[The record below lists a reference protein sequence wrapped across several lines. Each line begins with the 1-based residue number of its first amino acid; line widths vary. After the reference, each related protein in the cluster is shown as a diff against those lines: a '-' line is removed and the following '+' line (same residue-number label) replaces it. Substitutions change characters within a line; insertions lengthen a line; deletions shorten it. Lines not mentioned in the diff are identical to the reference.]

1 MFASLNVLKEL
12 QKHYENNP
20 KDPLKGII
28 WHTQGSGKTALTYHL
43 TKLIK
48 DFFSPLGKKTKFYFI
63 VDRLDLLEQAK
74 NEFLKRGFQ
83 AHEAEDKEDLSQKLK
98 SSSVFENPQGNDEII
113 VVNIQKFKAPNEDPF
128 NSAPKEII
136 SKTELQESI
145 QNSHDLQRVFI
156 IDEAHRSYDPKG
168 CFYANLIECDKTA
181 IKIALTGTPLLED
194 NAQDK
199 ATKKTFGN
207 YLHTYSY
214 TESIKDAHTLT
225 LQLEIIEKSYKKSII
240 PNKKIYFEFLY
251 YLLKYHKDNISNIGG
266 GTTFKEVSGATLG
279 LFKVKI
285 PPTYYEQQK
294 IARTLSILDQKI
306 ENNHKI
312 NELLHTLAYKIYEYY
327 FKYKPKNAKLE
338 QIIIENPKSSIMV
351 KNAQKTQDKY
361 PFFTSGDNILSYP
374 KAIIDGRN
382 CFLNTGGNAG
392 IKFYVGKASYSTD
405 TWCICANEFSDY
417 LYLLLSSIKTHINQS
432 FFQGTS
438 LKHLQKNLLKK
449 YPIYMPSAHEI
460 KKFNQIIMP
469 LLTLISI
476 NTRTSKKLEQIRDFL
491 LPLLLKQQVKPQ

>member
-1 MFASLNVLKEL
+1 MSEWQTFCLKDL
-12 QKHYENNP
+12 VKIFGGSTPPTNSP
-20 KDPLKGII
+20 KNYGNKIRWI
-28 WHTQGSGKTALTYHL
+28 TA
-43 TKLIK
+43 K
-48 DFFSPLGKKTKFYFI
+48 
-63 VDRLDLLEQAK
+63 
-74 NEFLKRGFQ
+74 
-83 AHEAEDKEDLSQKLK
+83 DLSTLQGRYIKKGSRSISRLGFK
-98 SSSVFENPQGNDEII
+98 SCSTFLLPKHAILFSVR
-113 VVNIQKFKAPNEDPF
+113 APIGYT
-128 NSAPKEII
+128 AII
-136 SKTELQESI
+136 SK
-145 QNSHDLQRVFI
+145 
-156 IDEAHRSYDPKG
+156 RSCTDRG
-168 CFYANLIECDKTA
+168 LMG
-181 IKIALTGTPLLED
+181 LV
-194 NAQDK
+194 
-199 ATKKTFGN
+199 
-207 YLHTYSY
+207 
-214 TESIKDAHTLT
+214 
-225 LQLEIIEKSYKKSII
+225 

-251 YLLKYHKDNISNIGG
+251 YLLKYHKDNISNMGV
-266 GTTFKEVSGATLG
+266 GTTFKGISKPALG
-279 LFKVKI
+279 LFEVKI

-294 IARTLSILDQKI
+294 IARTLSVLDQKI

-338 QIIIENPKSSIMV
+338 QIIIENPKSNIMV

-417 LYLLLSSIKTHINQS
+417 LYLLLSSIKNHINQS

-460 KKFNQIIMP
+460 KKFNQIIIP

-491 LPLLLKQQVKPQ
+491 LPLLLTQQVKPE

>member
-1 MFASLNVLKEL
+1 MSEWQTFYLKDL
-12 QKHYENNP
+12 VKIFGGSTPPTNNP
-20 KDPLKGII
+20 KNYGNKIRWI
-28 WHTQGSGKTALTYHL
+28 TA
-43 TKLIK
+43 K
-48 DFFSPLGKKTKFYFI
+48 
-63 VDRLDLLEQAK
+63 
-74 NEFLKRGFQ
+74 
-83 AHEAEDKEDLSQKLK
+83 DLSTLQGRYIKKGSRSISRLGFK
-98 SSSVFENPQGNDEII
+98 SCSTFLLPKHAILFSVR
-113 VVNIQKFKAPNEDPF
+113 APIGYT
-128 NSAPKEII
+128 AII
-136 SKTELQESI
+136 SK
-145 QNSHDLQRVFI
+145 
-156 IDEAHRSYDPKG
+156 RSCTDRG
-168 CFYANLIECDKTA
+168 LMG
-181 IKIALTGTPLLED
+181 LV
-194 NAQDK
+194 
-199 ATKKTFGN
+199 
-207 YLHTYSY
+207 
-214 TESIKDAHTLT
+214 
-225 LQLEIIEKSYKKSII
+225 

-251 YLLKYHKDNISNIGG
+251 YLLKYHKDNISNMGV
-266 GTTFKEVSGATLG
+266 GTTFKGISKPALG

-449 YPIYMPSAHEI
+449 YPIYMPSVHEI
-460 KKFNQIIMP
+460 EKFNQIIMP

>member
-1 MFASLNVLKEL
+1 MSKTLQDYATLINDTIQSNEINHYITTDNMCQNLGGIDTFKNINIPQGKVRSFQKDDILLSNIRLYFRKVYRAKQKGGCSSDVLVFRAKHIDSATLFAILSS
-12 QKHYENNP
+12 QIFTDYACS
-20 KDPLKGII
+20 GS
-28 WHTQGSGKTALTYHL
+28 QGSKMPRGNKTHMM
-43 TKLIK
+43 
-48 DFFSPLGKKTKFYFI
+48 DFKIPTINFTI
-63 VDRLDLLEQAK
+63 AK
-74 NEFLKRGFQ
+74 
-83 AHEAEDKEDLSQKLK
+83 
-98 SSSVFENPQGNDEII
+98 I
-113 VVNIQKFKAPNEDPF
+113 F
-128 NSAPKEII
+128 N
-136 SKTELQESI
+136 SI
-145 QNSHDLQRVFI
+145 QN
-156 IDEAHRSYDPKG
+156 
-168 CFYANLIECDKTA
+168 
-181 IKIALTGTPLLED
+181 
-194 NAQDK
+194 
-199 ATKKTFGN
+199 
-207 YLHTYSY
+207 
-214 TESIKDAHTLT
+214 
-225 LQLEIIEKSYKKSII
+225 
-240 PNKKIYFEFLY
+240 
-251 YLLKYHKDNISNIGG
+251 
-266 GTTFKEVSGATLG
+266 
-279 LFKVKI
+279 
-285 PPTYYEQQK
+285 
-294 IARTLSILDQKI
+294 KI

-338 QIIIENPKSSIMV
+338 QIIIENPKSNIMV

-417 LYLLLSSIKTHINQS
+417 LYLLLSSIKNHINQS

-449 YPIYMPSAHEI
+449 YPIYMPSVHEI
-460 KKFNQIIMP
+460 KKFNQIMMP

>member
-1 MFASLNVLKEL
+1 MSKTLQDYATLINDTIQSNEINHYITTDNMRQNLGGIDTLKNINIPQGKVRSFQKDDVLLSNIRLYFRKVYKAKQKGGCSSDILVFRAKHIDSTTLFAILSSQIFTDYACL
-12 QKHYENNP
+12 
-20 KDPLKGII
+20 GS
-28 WHTQGSGKTALTYHL
+28 QGSKMPRGNKTHMMDFKIPTINFTI
-43 TKLIK
+43 TKI
-48 DFFSPLGKKTKFYFI
+48 
-63 VDRLDLLEQAK
+63 
-74 NEFLKRGFQ
+74 
-83 AHEAEDKEDLSQKLK
+83 
-98 SSSVFENPQGNDEII
+98 
-113 VVNIQKFKAPNEDPF
+113 F
-128 NSAPKEII
+128 N
-136 SKTELQESI
+136 SI
-145 QNSHDLQRVFI
+145 QN
-156 IDEAHRSYDPKG
+156 
-168 CFYANLIECDKTA
+168 
-181 IKIALTGTPLLED
+181 
-194 NAQDK
+194 
-199 ATKKTFGN
+199 
-207 YLHTYSY
+207 
-214 TESIKDAHTLT
+214 
-225 LQLEIIEKSYKKSII
+225 
-240 PNKKIYFEFLY
+240 
-251 YLLKYHKDNISNIGG
+251 
-266 GTTFKEVSGATLG
+266 
-279 LFKVKI
+279 
-285 PPTYYEQQK
+285 
-294 IARTLSILDQKI
+294 KI

-312 NELLHTLAYKIYEYY
+312 NELLHTLAYKIYGYY

-476 NTRTSKKLEQIRDFL
+476 NTRISKKLEQIRDFL

>member
-1 MFASLNVLKEL
+1 MSEWQTFCLKDL
-12 QKHYENNP
+12 VKIFGGSTPPTNNP
-20 KDPLKGII
+20 KNYGNKIRWI
-28 WHTQGSGKTALTYHL
+28 TA
-43 TKLIK
+43 K
-48 DFFSPLGKKTKFYFI
+48 
-63 VDRLDLLEQAK
+63 
-74 NEFLKRGFQ
+74 
-83 AHEAEDKEDLSQKLK
+83 DLSTLQGRYIKKGSRSISRLGFK
-98 SSSVFENPQGNDEII
+98 SCSTFLLPKHAILFSVR
-113 VVNIQKFKAPNEDPF
+113 APIGYT
-128 NSAPKEII
+128 AII
-136 SKTELQESI
+136 SK
-145 QNSHDLQRVFI
+145 
-156 IDEAHRSYDPKG
+156 RSCTDRG
-168 CFYANLIECDKTA
+168 LMG
-181 IKIALTGTPLLED
+181 LV
-194 NAQDK
+194 
-199 ATKKTFGN
+199 
-207 YLHTYSY
+207 
-214 TESIKDAHTLT
+214 
-225 LQLEIIEKSYKKSII
+225 

-251 YLLKYHKDNISNIGG
+251 YLLKYHKDNISNMGV
-266 GTTFKEVSGATLG
+266 GTTFKGISKPALG
-279 LFKVKI
+279 LFEVKI

-338 QIIIENPKSSIMV
+338 QMIIENPKSSIMV

-417 LYLLLSSIKTHINQS
+417 LYLLLSNIKTHINQS

-460 KKFNQIIMP
+460 KKFNQIIIP

>member
-1 MFASLNVLKEL
+1 MSEWQTFYLKDL
-12 QKHYENNP
+12 VKIFGGSTPPTNNP
-20 KDPLKGII
+20 KNYGNKIRWI
-28 WHTQGSGKTALTYHL
+28 TA
-43 TKLIK
+43 K
-48 DFFSPLGKKTKFYFI
+48 
-63 VDRLDLLEQAK
+63 
-74 NEFLKRGFQ
+74 
-83 AHEAEDKEDLSQKLK
+83 DLSTLQGRYIKKGSRSISRLGFK
-98 SSSVFENPQGNDEII
+98 SCSTFLLPKHAILFSVR
-113 VVNIQKFKAPNEDPF
+113 APIGYT
-128 NSAPKEII
+128 AII
-136 SKTELQESI
+136 SK
-145 QNSHDLQRVFI
+145 
-156 IDEAHRSYDPKG
+156 RSYTDRG
-168 CFYANLIECDKTA
+168 LMG
-181 IKIALTGTPLLED
+181 LV
-194 NAQDK
+194 
-199 ATKKTFGN
+199 
-207 YLHTYSY
+207 
-214 TESIKDAHTLT
+214 
-225 LQLEIIEKSYKKSII
+225 

-251 YLLKYHKDNISNIGG
+251 YLLKYHKNNISNMGV
-266 GTTFKEVSGATLG
+266 GTTFKGISKPALG

-312 NELLHTLAYKIYEYY
+312 NELLHTIAYKIYEYY

-361 PFFTSGDNILSYP
+361 PFFTSGDNILFYP

-449 YPIYMPSAHEI
+449 YPIYMPSVHEI
-460 KKFNQIIMP
+460 EKFNQIIMP

-491 LPLLLKQQVKPQ
+491 LPLLLKQQVKSQ

>member
-1 MFASLNVLKEL
+1 MSEWQTFCLKDL
-12 QKHYENNP
+12 VKIFGGSTPPTNNP
-20 KDPLKGII
+20 KNYGNKIRWI
-28 WHTQGSGKTALTYHL
+28 TA
-43 TKLIK
+43 K
-48 DFFSPLGKKTKFYFI
+48 
-63 VDRLDLLEQAK
+63 
-74 NEFLKRGFQ
+74 
-83 AHEAEDKEDLSQKLK
+83 DLSTLQGRYIKKGSRSISRLGFK
-98 SSSVFENPQGNDEII
+98 SCSTFLLPKHAILFSVR
-113 VVNIQKFKAPNEDPF
+113 APIGYT
-128 NSAPKEII
+128 AII
-136 SKTELQESI
+136 SK
-145 QNSHDLQRVFI
+145 
-156 IDEAHRSYDPKG
+156 RSCTDRG
-168 CFYANLIECDKTA
+168 LMG
-181 IKIALTGTPLLED
+181 LV
-194 NAQDK
+194 
-199 ATKKTFGN
+199 
-207 YLHTYSY
+207 
-214 TESIKDAHTLT
+214 
-225 LQLEIIEKSYKKSII
+225 

-251 YLLKYHKDNISNIGG
+251 YLLKYHKDNISNMGV
-266 GTTFKEVSGATLG
+266 GTTFKGISKPALG
-279 LFKVKI
+279 LFEVKI

-338 QIIIENPKSSIMV
+338 QIIIENPKSNIMV

-417 LYLLLSSIKTHINQS
+417 LYLLLSSIKNHINQS

-460 KKFNQIIMP
+460 KKFNQIMMP

>member
-1 MFASLNVLKEL
+1 MSKTLQDYATLINDTIQSNEINHYITTDNMRQNLGGIDTLKNINIPQGKVRSFQKDDVLLSNIRLYFRKVYKAKQKGGCSSDILVFRAKHIDSTTLFAILSSQIFTDYACL
-12 QKHYENNP
+12 
-20 KDPLKGII
+20 GS
-28 WHTQGSGKTALTYHL
+28 QGSKMPRGNKTHMM
-43 TKLIK
+43 
-48 DFFSPLGKKTKFYFI
+48 DFKIPTINFTI
-63 VDRLDLLEQAK
+63 AK
-74 NEFLKRGFQ
+74 
-83 AHEAEDKEDLSQKLK
+83 
-98 SSSVFENPQGNDEII
+98 I
-113 VVNIQKFKAPNEDPF
+113 F
-128 NSAPKEII
+128 N
-136 SKTELQESI
+136 SI
-145 QNSHDLQRVFI
+145 QN
-156 IDEAHRSYDPKG
+156 
-168 CFYANLIECDKTA
+168 
-181 IKIALTGTPLLED
+181 
-194 NAQDK
+194 
-199 ATKKTFGN
+199 
-207 YLHTYSY
+207 
-214 TESIKDAHTLT
+214 
-225 LQLEIIEKSYKKSII
+225 
-240 PNKKIYFEFLY
+240 
-251 YLLKYHKDNISNIGG
+251 
-266 GTTFKEVSGATLG
+266 
-279 LFKVKI
+279 
-285 PPTYYEQQK
+285 
-294 IARTLSILDQKI
+294 KI

-312 NELLHTLAYKIYEYY
+312 NELLHTLAYKIYGYY

-432 FFQGTS
+432 FFQETS

-476 NTRTSKKLEQIRDFL
+476 NTRISKKLEQIRDFL

>member
-1 MFASLNVLKEL
+1 MSKTLQDYATLINDTIQSNEINHYITTDNMCQNLGGIDTFKNINIPQGKVRSFQKDDVLLSNIRLYFRKVYRAKQKGGCSSDVLVFRAKHIDSATLFAILSS
-12 QKHYENNP
+12 QIFTDYACS
-20 KDPLKGII
+20 GS
-28 WHTQGSGKTALTYHL
+28 QGSKMPRGNKTHMMDFKIPTINFTI
-43 TKLIK
+43 TKI
-48 DFFSPLGKKTKFYFI
+48 
-63 VDRLDLLEQAK
+63 
-74 NEFLKRGFQ
+74 
-83 AHEAEDKEDLSQKLK
+83 
-98 SSSVFENPQGNDEII
+98 
-113 VVNIQKFKAPNEDPF
+113 F
-128 NSAPKEII
+128 N
-136 SKTELQESI
+136 SI
-145 QNSHDLQRVFI
+145 QN
-156 IDEAHRSYDPKG
+156 
-168 CFYANLIECDKTA
+168 
-181 IKIALTGTPLLED
+181 
-194 NAQDK
+194 
-199 ATKKTFGN
+199 
-207 YLHTYSY
+207 
-214 TESIKDAHTLT
+214 
-225 LQLEIIEKSYKKSII
+225 
-240 PNKKIYFEFLY
+240 
-251 YLLKYHKDNISNIGG
+251 
-266 GTTFKEVSGATLG
+266 
-279 LFKVKI
+279 
-285 PPTYYEQQK
+285 
-294 IARTLSILDQKI
+294 KI

-417 LYLLLSSIKTHINQS
+417 LYLLLSSIRTHINQS

-491 LPLLLKQQVKPQ
+491 LPLLLTQQVKPQ

>member
-1 MFASLNVLKEL
+1 MSKTLQDYATLINDTIQSNEINHYITTDNMCQNLGGIDTFKNINIPQGKVRSFQKDDVLLSNIRLYFRKVYRAKQKGGCSSDVLVFRAKHIDSTTLFAILSS
-12 QKHYENNP
+12 QIFTDYACS
-20 KDPLKGII
+20 GS
-28 WHTQGSGKTALTYHL
+28 QGSKMPRGNKTHMMNFKIPTINF
-43 TKLIK
+43 TI
-48 DFFSPLGKKTKFYFI
+48 
-63 VDRLDLLEQAK
+63 AK
-74 NEFLKRGFQ
+74 
-83 AHEAEDKEDLSQKLK
+83 
-98 SSSVFENPQGNDEII
+98 I
-113 VVNIQKFKAPNEDPF
+113 F
-128 NSAPKEII
+128 N
-136 SKTELQESI
+136 SI
-145 QNSHDLQRVFI
+145 QN
-156 IDEAHRSYDPKG
+156 
-168 CFYANLIECDKTA
+168 
-181 IKIALTGTPLLED
+181 
-194 NAQDK
+194 
-199 ATKKTFGN
+199 
-207 YLHTYSY
+207 
-214 TESIKDAHTLT
+214 
-225 LQLEIIEKSYKKSII
+225 
-240 PNKKIYFEFLY
+240 
-251 YLLKYHKDNISNIGG
+251 
-266 GTTFKEVSGATLG
+266 
-279 LFKVKI
+279 
-285 PPTYYEQQK
+285 
-294 IARTLSILDQKI
+294 KI

-374 KAIIDGRN
+374 QAIIDGRN
-382 CFLNTGGNAG
+382 CFLNTGGNAD

>member
-1 MFASLNVLKEL
+1 MSKTLQDYATLINDTIQSNEINHYITTDNMCQNLGGIDTFKNINIPQGKVRSFQKDDVLLSNIRLYFRKVYRAKQKGGCSSDVLVFRAKHIDSATLFAILSS
-12 QKHYENNP
+12 QIFTDYACS
-20 KDPLKGII
+20 GS
-28 WHTQGSGKTALTYHL
+28 QGSKMPRGNKTHMM
-43 TKLIK
+43 
-48 DFFSPLGKKTKFYFI
+48 DFKIPTINFTI
-63 VDRLDLLEQAK
+63 AK
-74 NEFLKRGFQ
+74 
-83 AHEAEDKEDLSQKLK
+83 
-98 SSSVFENPQGNDEII
+98 I
-113 VVNIQKFKAPNEDPF
+113 F
-128 NSAPKEII
+128 N
-136 SKTELQESI
+136 SI
-145 QNSHDLQRVFI
+145 QN
-156 IDEAHRSYDPKG
+156 
-168 CFYANLIECDKTA
+168 
-181 IKIALTGTPLLED
+181 
-194 NAQDK
+194 
-199 ATKKTFGN
+199 
-207 YLHTYSY
+207 
-214 TESIKDAHTLT
+214 
-225 LQLEIIEKSYKKSII
+225 
-240 PNKKIYFEFLY
+240 
-251 YLLKYHKDNISNIGG
+251 
-266 GTTFKEVSGATLG
+266 
-279 LFKVKI
+279 
-285 PPTYYEQQK
+285 
-294 IARTLSILDQKI
+294 KI

-312 NELLHTLAYKIYEYY
+312 NELLHTLAYKVYEHY

-417 LYLLLSSIKTHINQS
+417 LYLLLSSIKNHINQS

-460 KKFNQIIMP
+460 KKFNQIMMP

>member
-1 MFASLNVLKEL
+1 MCQNLGGIDTFKNINIPQGKVRSFQKDDILLSNIRLYFRKVYRAKQKGGCSSDVLVFRAKHIDSATLFAILSS
-12 QKHYENNP
+12 QIFTDYACS
-20 KDPLKGII
+20 GS
-28 WHTQGSGKTALTYHL
+28 QGSKMPRGNKTHMM
-43 TKLIK
+43 
-48 DFFSPLGKKTKFYFI
+48 DFKIPTINFTI
-63 VDRLDLLEQAK
+63 AK
-74 NEFLKRGFQ
+74 
-83 AHEAEDKEDLSQKLK
+83 
-98 SSSVFENPQGNDEII
+98 I
-113 VVNIQKFKAPNEDPF
+113 F
-128 NSAPKEII
+128 N
-136 SKTELQESI
+136 SI
-145 QNSHDLQRVFI
+145 QN
-156 IDEAHRSYDPKG
+156 
-168 CFYANLIECDKTA
+168 
-181 IKIALTGTPLLED
+181 
-194 NAQDK
+194 
-199 ATKKTFGN
+199 
-207 YLHTYSY
+207 
-214 TESIKDAHTLT
+214 
-225 LQLEIIEKSYKKSII
+225 
-240 PNKKIYFEFLY
+240 
-251 YLLKYHKDNISNIGG
+251 
-266 GTTFKEVSGATLG
+266 
-279 LFKVKI
+279 
-285 PPTYYEQQK
+285 
-294 IARTLSILDQKI
+294 KI

-392 IKFYVGKASYSTD
+392 IKFYVGKASYSTH

-417 LYLLLSSIKTHINQS
+417 LYLLLSSIKNHINQS

-438 LKHLQKNLLKK
+438 LKHLRKNLLKK

>member
-1 MFASLNVLKEL
+1 MSKTLQDYATLINDTIQSNEINHYITTDNMCQNLGGIDTLKNINIPQGKVRSFQKDDVLLSNIRLYFRKVYRAKQKGGCSSDVLVFRAKHIDSATLFAILSS
-12 QKHYENNP
+12 QIFTDYACS
-20 KDPLKGII
+20 GS
-28 WHTQGSGKTALTYHL
+28 QGSKMPRGNKTHMM
-43 TKLIK
+43 
-48 DFFSPLGKKTKFYFI
+48 DFKIPTINFTI
-63 VDRLDLLEQAK
+63 AK
-74 NEFLKRGFQ
+74 
-83 AHEAEDKEDLSQKLK
+83 
-98 SSSVFENPQGNDEII
+98 I
-113 VVNIQKFKAPNEDPF
+113 F
-128 NSAPKEII
+128 N
-136 SKTELQESI
+136 SI
-145 QNSHDLQRVFI
+145 QN
-156 IDEAHRSYDPKG
+156 
-168 CFYANLIECDKTA
+168 
-181 IKIALTGTPLLED
+181 
-194 NAQDK
+194 
-199 ATKKTFGN
+199 
-207 YLHTYSY
+207 
-214 TESIKDAHTLT
+214 
-225 LQLEIIEKSYKKSII
+225 
-240 PNKKIYFEFLY
+240 
-251 YLLKYHKDNISNIGG
+251 
-266 GTTFKEVSGATLG
+266 
-279 LFKVKI
+279 
-285 PPTYYEQQK
+285 
-294 IARTLSILDQKI
+294 KI

-312 NELLHTLAYKIYEYY
+312 NKLLHTLAYKIYEYY

-338 QIIIENPKSSIMV
+338 QIIIENPKSNIMV

-460 KKFNQIIMP
+460 KKFNQIMMP

-491 LPLLLKQQVKPQ
+491 LPLLLKQQVKPK

>member
-1 MFASLNVLKEL
+1 MSEWQTFYLKDL
-12 QKHYENNP
+12 VKIFGGSTPPTNNP
-20 KDPLKGII
+20 KNYGNKIRWI
-28 WHTQGSGKTALTYHL
+28 TA
-43 TKLIK
+43 K
-48 DFFSPLGKKTKFYFI
+48 
-63 VDRLDLLEQAK
+63 
-74 NEFLKRGFQ
+74 
-83 AHEAEDKEDLSQKLK
+83 DLSTLQGRYIKKGSRSISRLGFK
-98 SSSVFENPQGNDEII
+98 SCSTFLLPKHAILFSVR
-113 VVNIQKFKAPNEDPF
+113 APIGYT
-128 NSAPKEII
+128 AII
-136 SKTELQESI
+136 SK
-145 QNSHDLQRVFI
+145 
-156 IDEAHRSYDPKG
+156 RSCTDRG
-168 CFYANLIECDKTA
+168 LMG
-181 IKIALTGTPLLED
+181 LV
-194 NAQDK
+194 
-199 ATKKTFGN
+199 
-207 YLHTYSY
+207 
-214 TESIKDAHTLT
+214 
-225 LQLEIIEKSYKKSII
+225 

-251 YLLKYHKDNISNIGG
+251 YLLKYHKNNISNMGV
-266 GTTFKEVSGATLG
+266 GTTFKGISKPALG

-361 PFFTSGDNILSYP
+361 PFFTSGDNILFYP

-460 KKFNQIIMP
+460 KKVNQIIMP

-491 LPLLLKQQVKPQ
+491 LPLLLKQQVKPK

>member
-1 MFASLNVLKEL
+1 MSKTLQDYATLINDTIQSNEINHYITTDNMCQNLGGIDAFKNINIPQGKVRSFQKDDVLLSNIRLYFRKVYRAKQKGGCSSDVLVFRAKHIDSTTLFAILSSQIFTDYACL
-12 QKHYENNP
+12 
-20 KDPLKGII
+20 GS
-28 WHTQGSGKTALTYHL
+28 QGSKMPRGNKTHMM
-43 TKLIK
+43 
-48 DFFSPLGKKTKFYFI
+48 DFKIPTINFTI
-63 VDRLDLLEQAK
+63 AK
-74 NEFLKRGFQ
+74 
-83 AHEAEDKEDLSQKLK
+83 
-98 SSSVFENPQGNDEII
+98 I
-113 VVNIQKFKAPNEDPF
+113 F
-128 NSAPKEII
+128 N
-136 SKTELQESI
+136 SI
-145 QNSHDLQRVFI
+145 QN
-156 IDEAHRSYDPKG
+156 
-168 CFYANLIECDKTA
+168 
-181 IKIALTGTPLLED
+181 
-194 NAQDK
+194 
-199 ATKKTFGN
+199 
-207 YLHTYSY
+207 
-214 TESIKDAHTLT
+214 
-225 LQLEIIEKSYKKSII
+225 
-240 PNKKIYFEFLY
+240 
-251 YLLKYHKDNISNIGG
+251 
-266 GTTFKEVSGATLG
+266 
-279 LFKVKI
+279 
-285 PPTYYEQQK
+285 
-294 IARTLSILDQKI
+294 KI

-417 LYLLLSSIKTHINQS
+417 LYLLLSSIKNYINQS

-491 LPLLLKQQVKPQ
+491 LPLLLTQ

>member
-1 MFASLNVLKEL
+1 MSKTLQDYATLINDTIQSNEINHYITTDNMCQNLGGIDTFKNINIPQGKVRSFQKDDVLLSNIRLYFRKVYRAKRKGGCSSDVLVFRAKHIDSATLFAILSS
-12 QKHYENNP
+12 QIFTDYACS
-20 KDPLKGII
+20 GS
-28 WHTQGSGKTALTYHL
+28 QGSKMPRGNKTHMM
-43 TKLIK
+43 
-48 DFFSPLGKKTKFYFI
+48 DFKIPTINFTI
-63 VDRLDLLEQAK
+63 AK
-74 NEFLKRGFQ
+74 
-83 AHEAEDKEDLSQKLK
+83 
-98 SSSVFENPQGNDEII
+98 I
-113 VVNIQKFKAPNEDPF
+113 F
-128 NSAPKEII
+128 N
-136 SKTELQESI
+136 SI
-145 QNSHDLQRVFI
+145 QN
-156 IDEAHRSYDPKG
+156 
-168 CFYANLIECDKTA
+168 
-181 IKIALTGTPLLED
+181 
-194 NAQDK
+194 
-199 ATKKTFGN
+199 
-207 YLHTYSY
+207 
-214 TESIKDAHTLT
+214 
-225 LQLEIIEKSYKKSII
+225 
-240 PNKKIYFEFLY
+240 
-251 YLLKYHKDNISNIGG
+251 
-266 GTTFKEVSGATLG
+266 
-279 LFKVKI
+279 
-285 PPTYYEQQK
+285 
-294 IARTLSILDQKI
+294 KI

-417 LYLLLSSIKTHINQS
+417 LYLLLSSIKNHINQS

-449 YPIYMPSAHEI
+449 YPIYMPSVHEI
-460 KKFNQIIMP
+460 KKFNQIMMP

-491 LPLLLKQQVKPQ
+491 LPLLLKQ

>member
-1 MFASLNVLKEL
+1 MSEWQTFCLKDL
-12 QKHYENNP
+12 VKIFGGSTPPTNNP
-20 KDPLKGII
+20 KNYGNKIRWI
-28 WHTQGSGKTALTYHL
+28 TA
-43 TKLIK
+43 K
-48 DFFSPLGKKTKFYFI
+48 
-63 VDRLDLLEQAK
+63 
-74 NEFLKRGFQ
+74 
-83 AHEAEDKEDLSQKLK
+83 DLSTLQGRYIKKGSRSISRLGFK
-98 SSSVFENPQGNDEII
+98 SCSTFLLPKHAILFSVR
-113 VVNIQKFKAPNEDPF
+113 APIGYT
-128 NSAPKEII
+128 AII
-136 SKTELQESI
+136 SK
-145 QNSHDLQRVFI
+145 
-156 IDEAHRSYDPKG
+156 RSCTDRG
-168 CFYANLIECDKTA
+168 LMG
-181 IKIALTGTPLLED
+181 LV
-194 NAQDK
+194 
-199 ATKKTFGN
+199 
-207 YLHTYSY
+207 
-214 TESIKDAHTLT
+214 
-225 LQLEIIEKSYKKSII
+225 

-251 YLLKYHKDNISNIGG
+251 YLLKYHKDNISNMGV
-266 GTTFKEVSGATLG
+266 GTTFKGISKPALG
-279 LFKVKI
+279 LFQVKI

-312 NELLHTLAYKIYEYY
+312 NELLHTLAYKIYKYY

-417 LYLLLSSIKTHINQS
+417 LYLLLSSIKNHINQS

-449 YPIYMPSAHEI
+449 YPIYMPSVREI

-491 LPLLLKQQVKPQ
+491 LPLLLKQQVKPK

>member
-1 MFASLNVLKEL
+1 MSEWQTFYLKDL
-12 QKHYENNP
+12 VKIFGGSTPPTNNP
-20 KDPLKGII
+20 KNYGNKIRWI
-28 WHTQGSGKTALTYHL
+28 TA
-43 TKLIK
+43 K
-48 DFFSPLGKKTKFYFI
+48 
-63 VDRLDLLEQAK
+63 
-74 NEFLKRGFQ
+74 
-83 AHEAEDKEDLSQKLK
+83 DLSTLQGRYIKKGSRSISRLGFK
-98 SSSVFENPQGNDEII
+98 SCSTFLLPKHAILFSVR
-113 VVNIQKFKAPNEDPF
+113 APIGYT
-128 NSAPKEII
+128 AII
-136 SKTELQESI
+136 SK
-145 QNSHDLQRVFI
+145 
-156 IDEAHRSYDPKG
+156 RSCTDRG
-168 CFYANLIECDKTA
+168 LMG
-181 IKIALTGTPLLED
+181 LV
-194 NAQDK
+194 
-199 ATKKTFGN
+199 
-207 YLHTYSY
+207 
-214 TESIKDAHTLT
+214 
-225 LQLEIIEKSYKKSII
+225 

-251 YLLKYHKDNISNIGG
+251 YLLKYHKNNISNMGV
-266 GTTFKEVSGATLG
+266 GTTFKGISKPALG
-279 LFKVKI
+279 LFKLKI

-312 NELLHTLAYKIYEYY
+312 NELLHTLAYKIYGYY

-417 LYLLLSSIKTHINQS
+417 LYLLLSNIKTHINQS

>member
-1 MFASLNVLKEL
+1 MSKTLQDYATLINDTIQSNEINHYITTDNMCQNLGGIDTFKNINIPQGKIRSFQKDDVLLSNIRLYFRKVYRAKQKGGCSSDVLVFRAKHIDSATLFAILSS
-12 QKHYENNP
+12 QIFTDYACS
-20 KDPLKGII
+20 GS
-28 WHTQGSGKTALTYHL
+28 QGSKMPRGNKTHMM
-43 TKLIK
+43 
-48 DFFSPLGKKTKFYFI
+48 DFKIPTINFTI
-63 VDRLDLLEQAK
+63 AK
-74 NEFLKRGFQ
+74 
-83 AHEAEDKEDLSQKLK
+83 
-98 SSSVFENPQGNDEII
+98 I
-113 VVNIQKFKAPNEDPF
+113 F
-128 NSAPKEII
+128 N
-136 SKTELQESI
+136 SI
-145 QNSHDLQRVFI
+145 QN
-156 IDEAHRSYDPKG
+156 
-168 CFYANLIECDKTA
+168 
-181 IKIALTGTPLLED
+181 
-194 NAQDK
+194 
-199 ATKKTFGN
+199 
-207 YLHTYSY
+207 
-214 TESIKDAHTLT
+214 
-225 LQLEIIEKSYKKSII
+225 
-240 PNKKIYFEFLY
+240 
-251 YLLKYHKDNISNIGG
+251 
-266 GTTFKEVSGATLG
+266 
-279 LFKVKI
+279 
-285 PPTYYEQQK
+285 
-294 IARTLSILDQKI
+294 KI

-361 PFFTSGDNILSYP
+361 PFFTSGDNILFYP

-417 LYLLLSSIKTHINQS
+417 LYLLLSNIKTHINQS